1 VTTPITTV
9 LFDLGN
15 TLWHLPDMPP
25 PRDIRGETMRRVG
38 ALITGWGFEMSGERT
53 MIGRDIR
60 FAVEEETH
68 RAFHGDCVD
77 PGYPELCRR
86 IARSHGME
94 LTPEQ
99 GDDLWEAWNLGG
111 LFMNRQAYPDAVPT
125 LSALRDR
132 GFRLASVTNRGYSGP
147 DFWEEVRQLGFGE
160 LFETVVV
167 SCDVGYMKPH
177 PRIYEVA
184 LDRLGV
190 EAPECLMVG
199 DNLRADVEGPKTLGM
214 MAVWRKPPAAAE
226 AVEATADERETEGP
240 VKPDYAIDQIAELL
254 DLPPLRPRV

>member
-1 VTTPITTV
+1 VAPITTV
-9 LFDLGN
+9 LFDLGH
-15 TLWHLPDMPP
+15 TLWHLPNMPP
-25 PRDIRGETMRRVG
+25 PRAIRGETMRRLE
-38 ALITGWGFEMSGERT
+38 ALITGWGFEMSGERL

-60 FAVEEETH
+60 LAVEEETH

-86 IARSHGME
+86 IAKEHDME

-99 GDDLWEAWNLGG
+99 GDELWEAWNLGG
-111 LFMNRQAYPDAVPT
+111 IFLNRQLFPDVLASLT
-125 LSALRDR
+125 ALRDR

-147 DFWEEVRQLGFGE
+147 DFWDEVRQLGLE
-160 LFETVVV
+160 DLFEAVVV

-177 PRIYEVA
+177 PRIYQVA
-184 LDRLGV
+184 IERLGV

-214 MAVWRKPPAAAE
+214 MAVWRRPPAAAE
-226 AVEATADERETEGP
+226 PVEATADERETEGP
-240 VKPDYAIDQIAELL
+240 VQPDYAVDQIAELL
-254 DLPPLRPRV
+254 DLPPLQPRA